1 MKKIHKVK
9 AAISAVYIMA
19 ADCAAEQIKPESSN
33 PEPLVLNTVDQQDD
47 IVLTVMHGEETVPQ
61 YEGAIEL

>member
-1 MKKIHKVK
+1 
-9 AAISAVYIMA
+9 MA